1 MKTVFVI
8 GASRG
13 IGKEFVRQYLA
24 DGWKVF
30 STARDDAGL
39 AALRAAGA
47 EAIKLDVAK
56 PASIAELAWNL
67 DGVKLDVAVY
77 VAGVYGPNSDAGTE
91 PMVADFDKVM
101 HTNVCGA
108 MQLIPSVVPFVEAAR
123 GKFIFIS
130 SGMGSIGEATSSM
143 GWVYR
148 ASKAAL
154 NMVVK
159 TASFDYPK
167 ATMVA
172 MCPGWVRTDM
182 GGEGATLDVDE
193 SVANMRKV
201 IDCLTTVDT
210 GTFRNH
216 KGRTLAW

>member
-1 MKTVFVI
+1 MKTAFVI

-13 IGKEFVRQYLA
+13 IGSEFVKQYLA
-24 DGWKVF
+24 EGRKVIA
-30 STARDDAGL
+30 TARDDEGL

-47 EAIKLDVAK
+47 EAIKLDVAN
-56 PASIAELAWNL
+56 PASIAELAWKL
-67 DGVKLDVAVY
+67 DGAKLDVAVY
-77 VAGVYGPNSDAGTE
+77 VAGVYGPNSGATTE
-91 PMVADFDKVM
+91 PTAADFDKVM

-108 MQLIPSVVPFVEAAR
+108 MQLIPSVAPLVEAAK
-123 GKFIFIS
+123 GKFVFIS

-154 NMVVK
+154 NMAVR

-167 ATMVA
+167 ATMIV
-172 MCPGWVRTDM
+172 MCPGWVKTDM
-182 GGEGATLDVDE
+182 GGPGATLSKEE
-193 SVANMRKV
+193 SVADMRSV
-201 IDCLTTVDT
+201 IESLRTSDS

-216 KGRTLAW
+216 KGRHLAW

>member
-13 IGKEFVRQYLA
+13 IGSEFVRQFLA
-24 DGWKVF
+24 DGWKVYA
-30 STARDDAGL
+30 TARDADGI
-39 AALRAAGA
+39 AALEVAGA
-47 EAIKLDVAK
+47 EAIKLDVTK
-56 PASIAELAWNL
+56 PASIAELAWKL
-67 DGVKLDVAVY
+67 DGVKLDVALY
-77 VAGVYGPNSDAGTE
+77 VAGVYGPNSGADTE

-108 MQLIPSVVPFVEAAR
+108 MQLIPSVMPFVEAAH

-130 SGMGSIGEATSSM
+130 SGMGSIGEASSSM

-159 TASFDYPK
+159 SASFDYPK
-167 ATMVA
+167 ATLVA

-182 GGEGATLDVDE
+182 GGTGATLEVED

-201 IDCLTTVDT
+201 IDSLKPADT
-210 GTFRNH
+210 GTYRNH
-216 KGRTLAW
+216 SGRHLAW